1 MSLFSVIAAGLAAWV
16 FGAIWYSVFAKPWVT
31 ASGVAT
37 DENGKPANQKD
48 PLPYILSIVAAIL
61 VAGMMRHVFTLS
73 GIDTFGKGLVS
84 GLGIGAF
91 LAAPWMLTCY
101 AFAGRPRQLMLIDAG
116 YATFGSAVI
125 GAVLMLL

>member
-1 MSLFSVIAAGLAAWV
+1 MSVLSVIVAGLAAWA
-16 FGAIWYSVFAKPWVT
+16 FGAVWYSVFAKPWVA

-37 DENGKPANQKD
+37 DDTGKPANQKD
-48 PLPYILSIVAAIL
+48 PLPYILSIISAIL
-61 VAGMMRHVFTLS
+61 VAGMMRHTFNLS
-73 GIDTFGKGLVS
+73 GIDTLGKGLIS

-91 LAAPWMLTCY
+91 LAAPWLLTCY